1 VPRGARAVVNAR
13 RTAAPGVRALVESR
27 SAGEEAG
34 VTNYEQQVIERVDER
49 AARASLRAQIA
60 RLECELGTRRRRGRA
75 DAARPRRA
83 RARARRARRARAG
96 AAGERARTRRAR
108 APRARAAA
116 ANGARPG
123 QLQVRAAARARS
135 RAGCVWGLGGPSA
148 AWPDRHARRLVGAQA
163 VVRLSVSQ
171 GVAVHARP
179 RFTEVSIAASVR
191 R

>member
-1 VPRGARAVVNAR
+1 MLEVTTVPAGGAPQAPPPIGSRSTSAPPKSFPAGADRAPGARALR
-13 RTAAPGVRALVESR
+13 DGRRALPPR
-27 SAGEEAG
+27 PCAGPGA
-34 VTNYEQQVIERVDER
+34 
-49 AARASLRAQIA
+49 
-60 RLECELGTRRRRGRA
+60 RRGRRRSG
-75 DAARPRRA
+75 AARPRRA
-83 RARARRARRARAG
+83 RARARPARGGRAG

-116 ANGARPG
+116 ADGTGPA
-123 QLQVRAAARARS
+123 QLQVRAAARQGPRPG
-135 RAGCVWGLGGPSA
+135 RVRGLGGPPA
-148 AWPDRHARRLVGAQA
+148 ARPDRHARRLVAAQA